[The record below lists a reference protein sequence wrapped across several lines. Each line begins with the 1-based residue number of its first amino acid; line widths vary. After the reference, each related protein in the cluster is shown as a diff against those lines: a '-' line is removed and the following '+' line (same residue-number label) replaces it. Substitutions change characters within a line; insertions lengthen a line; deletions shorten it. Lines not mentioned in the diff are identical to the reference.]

1 MSQEQAIKTATIQF
15 HDGQYSTDHTFG
27 VITLEINSLP
37 MNTSSQQIHFMND
50 ISGSMGSHCNDG
62 RSKMDHLVHTKK
74 NMLNVLAK
82 NAETTDIVVESF
94 AFDDVVEEVFSETK
108 VTPDNLVELY
118 AKTTAVL
125 QPRNQTDIGLAL
137 QHSRET
143 VSLRDRTI
151 VFMTDGDITSGVKN
165 QDTLKTMLDTHS
177 SYYFVGYGEGHNA
190 ALLQTLAKG
199 PNSKYYFVDAIENAG
214 FVFGD
219 ILHNILYTVLKNATI
234 TIENG
239 ELYDYTQKAWVTSF
253 AIGGLVSEET
263 KTFHIRT
270 IGPQENVNILLQ
282 TSNETSITFTK
293 LATGDLTKFIL
304 RQETQEMLSLV
315 ADISPYENNDIHNDI
330 QQTMGKLTALVE
342 KIRPYTVDT
351 ENPDVEF
358 YQSLLTDLAIA
369 MKTLG
374 TSKAKMYCTARNDS
388 QGRGDAYAPTLSS
401 EDGYKNPP
409 MLRRDGS
416 TPTKM
421 KIFADM
427 APTTPKQFPS
437 IPEETDTTVFA
448 PSRPTKLARSSSMF

>member
-1 MSQEQAIKTATIQF
+1 MPQEQAIKTSTIQF
-15 HDGQYSTDHTFG
+15 HDGQYSIDHTFG

-37 MNTSSQQIHFMND
+37 MTTSPQQIHFMND
-50 ISGSMGSHCNDG
+50 MSGSMGSCCNDG

-94 AFDDVVEEVFSETK
+94 AFDDVVEEVFTETK
-108 VTPDNLVELY
+108 VTPDNLSELY
-118 AKTTAVL
+118 SKTTAIL

-143 VSLRDRTI
+143 VSLRARTI
-151 VFMTDGDITSGVKN
+151 IFMTDGDITSGVKN
-165 QDTLKTMLDTHS
+165 QNTLMSMLDPHS

-190 ALLQTLAKG
+190 TLLQTLAKG

-219 ILHNILYTVLKNATI
+219 ILHNILYTILKNATI

-270 IGPQENVNILLQ
+270 TGPQENVNILLQ
-282 TSNETSITFTK
+282 ASNETSITFTK
-293 LATGDLTKFIL
+293 LPTGDLTKFIL

-315 ADISPYENNDIHNDI
+315 ADISPYENNDI
-330 QQTMGKLTALVE
+330 QQTMSKLTALVE
-342 KIRPYTVDT
+342 KIKAYTLDT
-351 ENPDVEF
+351 ESPDIEF
-358 YQSLLTDLAIA
+358 YQSLLTDLTIA

-401 EDGYKNPP
+401 EDGYGKPP
-409 MLRRDGS
+409 ILRRDGS

-427 APTTPKQFPS
+427 APTPKPFPS
-437 IPEETDTTVFA
+437 IPEEIDTTVFA
-448 PSRPTKLARSSSMF
+448 PSKPSRLARSSSMF